1 MSVPQR
7 DFVGNKIL
15 RKCEKCLILLA
26 RSKADQEWARKQKLL
41 DHLWQQKLDSEA
53 PLDDGY
59 VEIGGFRERRTRY
72 GFTKHWRD
80 LDFDTH

>member
-1 MSVPQR
+1 M
-7 DFVGNKIL
+7 
-15 RKCEKCLILLA
+15 
-26 RSKADQEWARKQKLL
+26 KQFL
-41 DHLWQQKLDSEA
+41 DAKA